1 MIAGC
6 CEFMKAML
14 VAESGAERS
23 VMDEESDLEQIKSC
37 QKLLVSSN
45 LFLTLT
51 FWYIYGETLL
61 HLKSFPGS
69 ELQTVFSKM
78 AAGQCGDSFSS
89 KSKIDQL
96 KCWCHTINKMRPV
109 IPWVTCQ
116 KWKIQCQQKMSSLY
130 LVSGVYFLLCMK
142 SAEVCLWLI
151 VKGGSVL
158 HAIATTEFTSRARC
172 RKLIHDN

>member
-51 FWYIYGETLL
+51 F
-61 HLKSFPGS
+61 
-69 ELQTVFSKM
+69 
-78 AAGQCGDSFSS
+78 
-89 KSKIDQL
+89 
-96 KCWCHTINKMRPV
+96 
-109 IPWVTCQ
+109 
-116 KWKIQCQQKMSSLY
+116 
-130 LVSGVYFLLCMK
+130 
-142 SAEVCLWLI
+142 
-151 VKGGSVL
+151 
-158 HAIATTEFTSRARC
+158 
-172 RKLIHDN
+172 